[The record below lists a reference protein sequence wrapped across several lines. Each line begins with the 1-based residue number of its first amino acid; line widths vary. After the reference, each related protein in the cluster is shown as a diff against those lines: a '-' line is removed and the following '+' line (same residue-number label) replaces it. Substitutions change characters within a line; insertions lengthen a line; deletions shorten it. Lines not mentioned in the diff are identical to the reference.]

1 MTDETLKFYEELT
14 TAIQSAANKAHFEAQ
29 LKIQALTSER
39 DYYKRLA
46 ESYSKKQF
54 LLDEWPGDK
63 ELLEMEK
70 PAQLKVVSNDIP
82 NLLKDSERKEFLRRL
97 K

>member
-14 TAIQSAANKAHFEAQ
+14 AAIQSAANKAHFEAQ

-54 LLDEWPGDK
+54 QLDEWPGDK
-63 ELLEMEK
+63 ELMEPVK
-70 PAQLKVVSNDIP
+70 YVSNDIP

>member
-14 TAIQSAANKAHFEAQ
+14 TAIQEAANKAHMEAS

-54 LLDEWPGDK
+54 MLDEWPGDK
-63 ELLEMEK
+63 ELME
-70 PAQLKVVSNDIP
+70 PVRYVSNDIP
-82 NLLKDSERKEFLRRL
+82 NLLKESERKEFLRRL

>member
-14 TAIQSAANKAHFEAQ
+14 TAMQQTANDERKKF
-29 LKIQALTSER
+29 ALALDSLQKER

-63 ELLEMEK
+63 ELMEPVK
-70 PAQLKVVSNDIP
+70 YVSNDIP